1 MTVSGSLRYLDT
13 FIHLQSAR
21 QRKRTW
27 TERSSN
33 RGKRVHL
40 EECCKS
46 KRTEEV
52 DEGVEVERIRD
63 SLEGAV
69 RKAGLISGSAEE
81 TIEGNLSNLENGSHE
96 EGSSV

>member
-52 DEGVEVERIRD
+52 DEEVEVERIRD
-63 SLEGAV
+63 SLEEAV
-69 RKAGLISGSAEE
+69 RRAALISGSAKRKDRGKLVEP
-81 TIEGNLSNLENGSHE
+81 
-96 EGSSV
+96 